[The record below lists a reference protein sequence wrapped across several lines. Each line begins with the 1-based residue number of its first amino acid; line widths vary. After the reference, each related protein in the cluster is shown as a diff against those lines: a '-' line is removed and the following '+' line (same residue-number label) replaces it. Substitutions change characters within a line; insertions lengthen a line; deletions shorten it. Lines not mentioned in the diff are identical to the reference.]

1 MAEKMT
7 PRQRAR
13 QQTIRDIKRLA
24 RRQLATEGSAALSL
38 RAIARELNIVSSA
51 IYRYVPSRDE
61 LLTMLIVDAY
71 NALGEA
77 VEKAEAAADRTDFH
91 ARWMAAG
98 RAFRTWSVAHPEEF
112 GLLYGSPVP
121 GYVAPPDRTNVPGTR
136 VSLLLLGLVGE
147 AAEAGSAQP
156 PYDPPEIGPDLRA
169 GFAGLRTAIRTET
182 GAAAEFS
189 DELATRILLAWTTLV
204 GLVSFELTN
213 QFRGMVTDHA
223 AHFDHQLARLSH
235 LLGLKA

>member
-13 QQTIRDIKRLA
+13 QQTMRDIKRLA
-24 RRQLATEGSAALSL
+24 RRQLAAEGSSALSL

-71 NALGEA
+71 DALGEA
-77 VEKAEAAADRTDFH
+77 AEKAEAAADPADHH
-91 ARWMAAG
+91 ARWMAAC

-121 GYVAPPDRTNVPGTR
+121 GYVAPPERTNIPGTR
-136 VSLLLLGLVGE
+136 VSLLILRLVTE
-147 AAEAGSAQP
+147 AEKAGGARP
-156 PYDPPEIGPDLRA
+156 PYDPPEITDAQRA
-169 GFAGLRTAIRTET
+169 GFAWLRDQAGIEI
-182 GAAAEFS
+182 S
-189 DELATRILLAWTTLV
+189 DELLTRALLAWTTLV
-204 GLVSFELTN
+204 GLVSFELSH
-213 QFRGMVTDHA
+213 QFRGLVADNE
-223 AHFDHQLARLSH
+223 AHFDHQLTRLSH
-235 LLGLKA
+235 LLGLTG

>member
-1 MAEKMT
+1 MT

-24 RRQLATEGSAALSL
+24 RRQLATEGSSGLSL

-71 NALGEA
+71 DALGEA
-77 VEKAEAAADRTDFH
+77 AEKAEAAADPADFH
-91 ARWMAAG
+91 ARWMAIG

-136 VSLLLLGLVGE
+136 VSLLLLRVVSE
-147 AAEAGSAQP
+147 AAASGTARP
-156 PYDPPEIGPDLRA
+156 PYDAPEISDDLRA
-169 GFAGLRTAIRTET
+169 GFAELRTAIRTET
-182 GAAAEFS
+182 GTEAGTEFS
-189 DELATRILLAWTTLV
+189 DELATRLLLAWTALV
-204 GLVSFELTN
+204 GLVSFELTH
-213 QFRGMVTDHA
+213 QFRGLVTDNA

-235 LLGLKA
+235 LLGLTC

>member
-1 MAEKMT
+1 MT

-24 RRQLATEGSAALSL
+24 RKQLAAEGSAALSL

-71 NALGEA
+71 DALGEA
-77 VEKAEAAADRTDFH
+77 VEKAEAAEDRADFH
-91 ARWMAAG
+91 ARWMALG

-136 VSLLLLGLVGE
+136 VSLLILRL
-147 AAEAGSAQP
+147 AAEAEAAGAAKP
-156 PYDPPEIGPDLRA
+156 PYDPPEISADLRA
-169 GFAGLRTAIRTET
+169 GFAALRADL
-182 GAAAEFS
+182 AAVLGPGHGIDFS
-189 DELATRILLAWTTLV
+189 DEPATRILLAWTTLV

-213 QFRGMVTDHA
+213 QFRGMVADNA
-223 AHFDHQLARLSH
+223 AFFDHQLARLSH